1 MAPKVADVMKN
12 ARATLA
18 PVNTRSSA
26 AIDSPIVPQNS
37 QNTDYTLAFSDQGGQ
52 VYMAASGN
60 VTIPDN
66 ATVAFPVGATV
77 ALIAGP
83 GSSVNVNITSDTLY
97 LGGVGS
103 TGTRML
109 GQYGMATVVKVAAP
123 PWYISGTGLS

>member
-1 MAPKVADVMKN
+1 M
-12 ARATLA
+12 
-18 PVNTRSSA
+18 
-26 AIDSPIVPQNS
+26 PQNS

-109 GQYGMATVVKVAAP
+109 GQYGMATVVKVAATT
-123 PWYISGTGLS
+123 WYISGTGLS